1 MRLPHLDGFFV
12 LLASL
17 CSERVLWMKPISWQ
31 DFEKVE
37 IRAGTITRVE
47 DFPEAKVP
55 AYKIWADFGNFGIMK
70 SSAQV
75 TKLYSK
81 ADLLGRQIIGVT
93 NFSPKQIGTFMSEF
107 LVTGFVLGDS
117 EVVLAEPQQ
126 SVPNGSRLA

>member
-1 MRLPHLDGFFV
+1 MCSPYFNPHL
-12 LLASL
+12 LLKAL
-17 CSERVLWMKPISWQ
+17 LRSERVLWMKPISWQ

-37 IRAGTITRVE
+37 IRAGTINRVE
-47 DFPEAKVP
+47 DFPQAKVP
-55 AYKIWADFGNFGIMK
+55 AYKIWADFGDFGIMK

-93 NFSPKQIGTFMSEF
+93 NFPPKQIGTFMSEF
-107 LVTGFVLGDS
+107 LVTGFVLKNG

-126 SVPNGSRLA
+126 YVPNGSRLA

>member
-1 MRLPHLDGFFV
+1 VGSPYFNRYFALNE
-12 LLASL
+12 SL
-17 CSERVLWMKPISWQ
+17 CKERVLCMKPISWQ

-37 IRAGTITRVE
+37 IRAGTINRVE
-47 DFPEAKVP
+47 DFPEAKAP
-55 AYKIWADFGNFGIMK
+55 AYKIWADFGNSGIMK

-107 LVTGFVLGDS
+107 LVTGFILDNG

-126 SVPNGSRLA
+126 RVPNGSRLA

>member
-1 MRLPHLDGFFV
+1 
-12 LLASL
+12 
-17 CSERVLWMKPISWQ
+17 MKPISWQ
-31 DFEKVE
+31 EFEKVE
-37 IRAGTITRVE
+37 LRAGTINRVE

-70 SSAQV
+70 SSAQI

-81 ADLLGRQIIGVT
+81 ADLLGRQIIGVI
-93 NFSPKQIGTFMSEF
+93 NFPPKQIGTFMSEF
-107 LVTGFVLGDS
+107 LVTGFILESS

>member
-1 MRLPHLDGFFV
+1 
-12 LLASL
+12 
-17 CSERVLWMKPISWQ
+17 MKPISWQ

-37 IRAGTITRVE
+37 IRAGTINRVE
-47 DFPEAKVP
+47 DFTEAKVP
-55 AYKIWADFGNFGIMK
+55 AYKIWADFGDFGIMK

-93 NFSPKQIGTFMSEF
+93 NFFPKQIGTFMSEF
-107 LVTGFVLGDS
+107 LVTGFILENG

>member
-1 MRLPHLDGFFV
+1 MCVPYFNPHLV
-12 LLASL
+12 LKALL
-17 CSERVLWMKPISWQ
+17 RSERVLWMKPISWQ

-37 IRAGTITRVE
+37 IRAGTINRVE
-47 DFPEAKVP
+47 DFPQAKVP
-55 AYKIWADFGNFGIMK
+55 AYKIWADFGDFGIMK

-93 NFSPKQIGTFMSEF
+93 NFPPKQIGTFMSEF
-107 LVTGFVLGDS
+107 LVTGFVLKNG

-126 SVPNGSRLA
+126 NVPNGSRLA